1 MRAQMARMAERI
13 DTLETQLAAA
23 EAKAESASSAA
34 SNAVSL
40 ANAAAKEPEVKVAW
54 KGAPEL
60 EGKGGWSFKPRGRLQ
75 YDAGIVNAPG
85 SISDRGL
92 GFASEV
98 RRARLGVE
106 GSSATG
112 VAVTRTASAAETRDA
127 AAKWVENVRA
137 RRTRTRRRCRPTP
150 SPCRSPW
157 WAGPMPGNRR

>member
-1 MRAQMARMAERI
+1 MTLLLRSSAVSMALALGWVQTAQAQTADSQAIQQELAAMRAQMARMAERI

-98 RRARLGVE
+98 RRARLGV
-106 GSSATG
+106 
-112 VAVTRTASAAETRDA
+112 
-127 AAKWVENVRA
+127 VREE
-137 RRTRTRRRCRPTP
+137 RFE
-150 SPCRSPW
+150 
-157 WAGPMPGNRR
+157 MEIGNG